1 LWHQLNTILELWT
14 VIRYMNNLTLKEIK
28 LNEAE
33 LTKQLRDE
41 LKNELTSTK
50 NKRERSLLKQYI
62 SLLELE
68 V

>member
-1 LWHQLNTILELWT
+1 
-14 VIRYMNNLTLKEIK
+14 MNNLTMKEIK